1 MGVVTSYM
9 GGNVQFRVMVKVA
22 VMLLSSVKPLLG
34 IDVEPFF
41 GLCHSAHK
49 NRLWIGLIQI
59 KYQL

>member
-41 GLCHSAHK
+41 ASAIMLIKTGFGLV
-49 NRLWIGLIQI
+49 
-59 KYQL
+59 